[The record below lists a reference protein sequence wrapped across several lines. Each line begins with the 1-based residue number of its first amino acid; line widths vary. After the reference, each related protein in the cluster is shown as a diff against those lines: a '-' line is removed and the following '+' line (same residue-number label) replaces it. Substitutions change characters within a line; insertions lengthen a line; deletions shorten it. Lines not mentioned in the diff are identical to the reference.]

1 MQTIMDKQEKYL
13 RRRFHILLGQA
24 GIDVEGKLDLLS
36 GYGAE
41 SSLELNAHELLELCD
56 TIEKLTRPD
65 AAEMDRLRKR
75 LIAAIGAWLRAM
87 RREENINNIKAIAC
101 RAGHAKSFNRI
112 TKDRLNSLYYAFRN
126 KTKDMKFVDE
136 LTSEEL
142 SFLTLS
148 N

>member
-1 MQTIMDKQEKYL
+1 MDKQEKYL

-41 SSLELNAHELLELCD
+41 SSLELDAHQLLELCN
-56 TIEKLTRPD
+56 TIEKMTRPD

-75 LIAAIGAWLRAM
+75 LIAAIGAWLRVM
-87 RREENINNIKAIAC
+87 NRDENIATIKGIAC
-101 RAGHAKSFNRI
+101 RASKAKSFNRI
-112 TKDRLNSLYYAFRN
+112 SKERLTSLIYAFN
-126 KTKDMKFVDE
+126 KKTKDMKFVDE

>member
-36 GYGAE
+36 AYGAE
-41 SSLELNAHELLELCD
+41 SSLELNAHQLLELCS

-65 AAEMDRLRKR
+65 AEIMDKLRKR
-75 LIAAIGAWLRAM
+75 LIAAIGAWLRVM
-87 RREENINNIKAIAC
+87 GRDENIGVIKGIAC
-101 RAGHAKSFNRI
+101 RAAKTKSFNRI
-112 TKDRLNSLYYAFRN
+112 SKERLTSLIYAFN
-126 KTKDMKFVDE
+126 KKSKDMKFVDE
-136 LTSEEL
+136 ITSEEL
-142 SFLTLS
+142 NYLTFS